1 MTATF
6 REYVEEK
13 AKVRCDMDYQVRL
26 QEELDDIE
34 RFCLETSF
42 LRAEKIANAV
52 KKVCYPLIG
61 GAWTSSFVAFV
72 LGIVQCNP
80 LSTNTP
86 HQRLF
91 NEKKPL
97 PKLPIFVS
105 VGFKEEVENVL
116 SAEDKELVEIE
127 EDEALCF
134 MTKEQAVQDEEEV
147 VDGEILRAAA
157 IRYQETC
164 DRILA
169 PLPDAFHGTLEFAQ
183 YLLFDTEREK
193 LGVGFDMVCYES
205 LSLRLTEKYGLSG
218 AEADY
223 VIREFHGL
231 KEYMERI
238 RSAGQE
244 RGIAR
249 EETESFITGLKKSR
263 YYAFLL
269 SASHELVKYLYTMER
284 VCFKNKKEE
293 KK

>member
-6 REYVEEK
+6 RKYIEEK
-13 AKVRCDMDYQVRL
+13 AKMRCAMDYQIRL
-26 QEELDDIE
+26 QKELDDIE
-34 RFCLETSF
+34 RFGLEASF

-52 KKVCYPLIG
+52 KEVCYPLIG
-61 GAWTSSFVAFV
+61 GAWTSSFVAFA

-80 LSTNTP
+80 LSTKTP

-91 NEKKPL
+91 NEKKSL

-105 VGFKEEVENVL
+105 VGFGEDVKNAL
-116 SAEDKELVEIE
+116 LAEDREFVEIE
-127 EDEALCF
+127 EDEALYF
-134 MTKEQAVQDEEEV
+134 MTKEQVAQGEDVFTDS
-147 VDGEILRAAA
+147 EILRAAA

-169 PLPDAFHGTLEFAQ
+169 PLPDVFQNKLEFAK
-183 YLLFDTEREK
+183 YLLFDKEREK

-244 RGIAR
+244 RGIAS

-269 SASHELVKYLYTMER
+269 SATHELAEYLYMMEK
-284 VCFKNKKEE
+284 VCFE
-293 KK
+293 K